1 MIRTTL
7 LAAAA
12 LLLLPG
18 AASAQKM
25 CDQVRTNTT
34 TSPAPLTEKVAAV
47 PNKRIYLCG
56 YMIVR
61 AGVDPPGDLQFQ
73 IVSGTGRD
81 CLSNKNIIIPQMA
94 VPASGVLVN
103 RIAYAAGE
111 KTPPGHAICLQV
123 FGNGPALISTFY
135 WAQF

>member
-1 MIRTTL
+1 MIRTF

-12 LLLLPG
+12 LLLLLP
-18 AASAQKM
+18 APASAQKM
-25 CDQVRTNTT
+25 CDQVRTNITT
-34 TSPAPLTEKVAAV
+34 APAVMTEKVAAM

-61 AGVDPPGDLQFQ
+61 AGTDPPGDLQFQ

-81 CLSNKNIIIPQMA
+81 CGTNRTVIIPQMA

-123 FGNGPALISTFY
+123 FGAGPALISTFY